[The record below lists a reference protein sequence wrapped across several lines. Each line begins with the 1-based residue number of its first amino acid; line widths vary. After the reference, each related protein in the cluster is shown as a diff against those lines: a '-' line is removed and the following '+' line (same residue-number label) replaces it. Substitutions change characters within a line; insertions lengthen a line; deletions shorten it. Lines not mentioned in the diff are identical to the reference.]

1 MCEGGRIR
9 HHLKHNLWNEKNTVL
24 FAGYQAAG
32 TLGRII
38 YDGAKTV
45 KIFGEEIDTGA
56 EIRLLQG
63 ISGHADREGLLG
75 WLLSCEVM
83 PSYVF
88 VNHGDDESCEGFA
101 RELSG
106 DYGLQAM
113 APYSGSEFD
122 LLKGEWIRL
131 TDPVRKKQ
139 ASPVNNEPSVR
150 KKDSPYRDLMNAV
163 QDLKKYA
170 DGMEQAS
177 NADIRRLTEGIRRLM
192 D

>member
-1 MCEGGRIR
+1 
-9 HHLKHNLWNEKNTVL
+9 
-24 FAGYQAAG
+24 
-32 TLGRII
+32 
-38 YDGAKTV
+38 
-45 KIFGEEIDTGA
+45 
-56 EIRLLQG
+56 
-63 ISGHADREGLLG
+63 
-75 WLLSCEVM
+75 
-83 PSYVF
+83 
-88 VNHGDDESCEGFA
+88 
-101 RELSG
+101 
-106 DYGLQAM
+106 M